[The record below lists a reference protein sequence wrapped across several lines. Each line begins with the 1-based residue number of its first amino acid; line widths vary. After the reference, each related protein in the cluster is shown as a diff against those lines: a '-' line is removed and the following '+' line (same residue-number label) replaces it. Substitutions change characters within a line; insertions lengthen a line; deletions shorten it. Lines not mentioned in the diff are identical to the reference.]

1 LLSPS
6 IVNQQL
12 SKNGFTLLQQ
22 KQVSERIQ
30 TKSDEY
36 FSLWG
41 CSYLAS
47 SVAIQ
52 FSGRLKSSLGRTRV
66 DVHKV
71 SLNPLLTS
79 ANEKLLDEVLCHE
92 LAHIAIYERFGASV
106 KPHGPEW
113 TALVRQAGFEPRLR
127 HGVTGKMPPTATR
140 RFEHLCPVCQIVR
153 YAKRSMTQ
161 WRCESCVDAG
171 LEGKLLIRSVGKG

>member
-1 LLSPS
+1 MLENTK
-6 IVNQQL
+6 V
-12 SKNGFTLLQQ
+12 Q
-22 KQVSERIQ
+22 KLVQA
-30 TKSDEY
+30 KSNEY

-41 CSYLAS
+41 CSDLAS
-47 SVAIQ
+47 SVVIQ
-52 FSGRLKSSLGRTRV
+52 FSSRLKSSLGRTRV

-71 SLNPLLTS
+71 SLNPLLTRE
-79 ANEKLLDEVLCHE
+79 NEQLLDEVLCHE
-92 LAHIAIYERFGASV
+92 LAHIATYERFGASV

-113 TALVRQAGFEPRLR
+113 TALVRKAGFEPRLR
-127 HGVTGKMPPTATR
+127 HGVANAKLPTATR
-140 RFEHLCPVCQIVR
+140 KFEHLCPVCQTVR

>member
-1 LLSPS
+1 MLE
-6 IVNQQL
+6 
-12 SKNGFTLLQQ
+12 K
-22 KQVSERIQ
+22 KRIWNKIQ
-30 TKSDEY
+30 AKSYEY

-41 CSYLAS
+41 CSDLAS
-47 SVAIQ
+47 SVAIE

-66 DVHKV
+66 DLHKV
-71 SLNPLLTS
+71 SLNPLLSS
-79 ANEKLLDEVLCHE
+79 ANEQLLDEVLCHE

-127 HGVTGKMPPTATR
+127 LSVTNAELPTATR
-140 RFEHLCPVCQIVR
+140 KFEHLCPVCQTVR
-153 YAKRSMTQ
+153 YAKRSMTH

-171 LEGKLLIRSVGKG
+171 LEGKLLIRSVGKE

>member
-1 LLSPS
+1 M
-6 IVNQQL
+6 V
-12 SKNGFTLLQQ
+12 
-22 KQVSERIQ
+22 
-30 TKSDEY
+30 
-36 FSLWG
+36 
-41 CSYLAS
+41 
-47 SVAIQ
+47 IQ

-79 ANEKLLDEVLCHE
+79 ANEQLLDEVLCHE

-127 HGVTGKMPPTATR
+127 HSVTNAELPTATR
-140 RFEHLCPVCQIVR
+140 KFEHLCPVCQTVR

>member
-1 LLSPS
+1 LLE
-6 IVNQQL
+6 
-12 SKNGFTLLQQ
+12 KT
-22 KQVSERIQ
+22 RIWNKIQ
-30 TKSDEY
+30 AKSDEY

-41 CSYLAS
+41 CSDLAS

-66 DVHKV
+66 DLHKV
-71 SLNPLLTS
+71 SLNPLLSS
-79 ANEKLLDEVLCHE
+79 ANEQLLDEVLCHE

-127 HGVTGKMPPTATR
+127 HSITKAELPTATR
-140 RFEHLCPVCQIVR
+140 KFEHLCPVCQTVR

-171 LEGKLLIRSVGKG
+171 LEGKLLIRSVGKE

>member
-1 LLSPS
+1 MLE
-6 IVNQQL
+6 N
-12 SKNGFTLLQQ
+12 
-22 KQVSERIQ
+22 
-30 TKSDEY
+30 TKARKLVLEKSNEY

-41 CSYLAS
+41 CSDLAS
-47 SVAIQ
+47 SVVIQ

-66 DVHKV
+66 DLHKV

-79 ANEKLLDEVLCHE
+79 TNEQLLNEVLCHE

-113 TALVRQAGFEPRLR
+113 TALVCQAGFEPRLR
-127 HGVTGKMPPTATR
+127 HSVTHAKLPTAAR
-140 RFEHLCPVCQIVR
+140 KFEHLCPVCQTVR

-161 WRCESCVDAG
+161 WRCENCVDSG
-171 LEGKLLIRSVGKG
+171 LEGKLLIRSIGKE

>member
-1 LLSPS
+1 M
-6 IVNQQL
+6 N
-12 SKNGFTLLQQ
+12 NGLTLQQ
-22 KQVSERIQ
+22 PKQVSDRIQ
-30 TKSDEY
+30 TKCAEY
-36 FSLWG
+36 FLLWG
-41 CSYLAS
+41 RPDIAG

-79 ANEKLLDEVLCHE
+79 ANEQLLDEVLCHE

-127 HGVTGKMPPTATR
+127 HGVASEKLPTTTR
-140 RFEHLCPVCQIVR
+140 KFEHLCPVCQTVR

-161 WRCESCVDAG
+161 WRCENCVDSG
-171 LEGKLLIRSVGKG
+171 LEGKLLIRSIGKE